1 MVISAKKFFDKL
13 KLAEDISFNLS
24 HKNSNV
30 GCKYLKWIS
39 NS

>member
-1 MVISAKKFFDKL
+1 MVICKKIFDKL
-13 KLAEDISFNLS
+13 KLVEDISFNLS

-30 GCKYLKWIS
+30 GCKYLKLIS